1 MSPINLPGT
10 NLVFTE
16 LKKKKIQ
23 KHGTTQMKCFEK
35 EVKYFIIKS
44 HNKIITQIKC
54 FKKEVKYFV
63 TKWMNSNINF

>member
-1 MSPINLPGT
+1 
-10 NLVFTE
+10 
-16 LKKKKIQ
+16 
-23 KHGTTQMKCFEK
+23 MKCFEK

-63 TKWMNSNINF
+63 TKWMNSNIKF